1 MNTKIMIYELGE
13 TFTNCL
19 YDCTLRPPHTSSK
32 GQEPSPSQPLLR
44 KSLLW
49 GGIAHKE
56 YDVG

>member
-1 MNTKIMIYELGE
+1 MIYELGE

-19 YDCTLRPPHTSSK
+19 YDCTLRPPPHMSSK